1 MPRKKKKLSG
11 GSDMTQVQTLPTK
24 LQPRPLQSFD
34 EWLKK
39 SIEKTIRE
47 NTPEKARKALSR
59 LSMYDDNGN
68 LIEE

>member
-24 LQPRPLQSFD
+24 LRPRPLQSFD